1 MIPIAI
7 VGGGGWGTA
16 LAITMARLERDVRLW
31 VYEPYL
37 VETMIATGENPI
49 YLPSVRIPP
58 SVRVSNSVEEVL
70 AGLRIVILAVP
81 SHVYRQ
87 VISHILPL
95 LNGDMWFVSATKGI
109 ENETLMRMSEVIAD
123 VARPRFV
130 PCIAAISGPTF
141 ALEVARGEP
150 TALVVA
156 SPDESLRLYL
166 QRELSAPR
174 FRLYTN
180 PDLIGVEISAAVKNI
195 IAIAAGVVEGLGL
208 GSNPAAALITRGL
221 AEMTRLVVACGGRR
235 ETLSGLAGLGDL
247 VLTAYGSLSRN
258 RRVGVALGQGK
269 NIDEV
274 LSSTRMVAEGV
285 KTAKSTV
292 ALARKLD
299 VEMPIAEK
307 MYAVLYEGL
316 KPQDAIDDLM
326 ERKLREE

>member
-70 AGLRIVILAVP
+70 AGVRIVILAVP

-87 VISHILPL
+87 VLSHILPL
-95 LNGDMWFVSATKGI
+95 LNADMWFVSATKGI

-150 TALVVA
+150 AALVVA

-235 ETLSGLAGLGDL
+235 ETPSGLAGLGDL